1 MFSNDL
7 AGKELINNEITFKP
21 LEPFGCALVFV
32 FIVSLFIRN
41 ATVNDLFT
49 EAKASGQLEAGEVM
63 LGNLRLVEIISNK
76 IFSITR
82 PEQTLESLQ
91 VCWEPDII
99 FEYFLLF

>member
-1 MFSNDL
+1 MTNKD
-7 AGKELINNEITFKP
+7 E
-21 LEPFGCALVFV
+21 GCNVCLFV
-32 FIVSLFIRN
+32 RN

-49 EAKASGQLEAGEVM
+49 EAKGSGQLEAGEVM

-91 VCWEPDII
+91 VSWNII
-99 FEYFLLF
+99 N